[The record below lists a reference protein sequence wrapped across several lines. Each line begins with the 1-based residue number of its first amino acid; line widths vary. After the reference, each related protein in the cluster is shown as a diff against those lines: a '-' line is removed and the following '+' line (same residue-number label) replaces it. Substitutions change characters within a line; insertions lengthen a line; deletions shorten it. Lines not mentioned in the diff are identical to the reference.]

1 MIDQPEQLLIDFG
14 FRQTRVWIMSN
25 DARIEFGDG
34 DLEMTIESQT
44 RLSIRANLETY
55 DVHTLPLT

>member
-44 RLSIRANLETY
+44 RLSIRANLET
-55 DVHTLPLT
+55 